1 MGRPFAT
8 ILFLNRESI
17 VRGDLPRR
25 GADSLILWQESRP
38 PVDDLAL
45 LIESAL
51 RLGGPPGKQVWILDS
66 ELWTQIL
73 PLPLT
78 AIRQSSPSEIAQALK
93 FEAEALSGISAFD
106 AEIGYQELNTVGGD
120 KNFWCSV
127 TSSSQFKQCVDLLD
141 NENCRL
147 MGYLHPAGLSQS
159 LQASVKDPQRWRRLE
174 TWPDLICGV
183 VGGGG
188 VAPVKKL
195 INAVPEGGFWL
206 GEWEEWT
213 GETGAVDAR
222 EKLSRG
228 PFNHAVEEEMVS
240 FDIANHDVL
249 NQWLLSWSQHLSS
262 QAPEVARI
270 VPRPKPVAT
279 PVLVGVS
286 FVLALLTL
294 GLCYFHHSSQLKQ
307 IEAIKKQT
315 DQAELPAKS
324 MAELD
329 ARINRLK
336 NDEKKI
342 SKDIEDLTKR
352 VAAGTQILAVQR
364 SRFAHLLAEVAE
376 NLPEGAILESLET
389 KNGDVYLRGLCSN
402 PEKSHT
408 LATRLAKSLA
418 KDSWRVNGPKTVAQE
433 SSGNAGY
440 WAFELT
446 LKDVPSAH
454 RTTLSKSPATTR
466 KKGRGR
472 R

>member
-1 MGRPFAT
+1 MARPYAT

-17 VRGDLPRR
+17 ARADLPSR
-25 GADSLILWQESRP
+25 GADSLILWQEPRP
-38 PVDDLAL
+38 PVDDLSV

-51 RLGGPPGKQVWILDS
+51 RLGGPPSKQVWILDS

-73 PLPLT
+73 PLPLS
-78 AIRQSSPSEIAQALK
+78 AIRQSSPNEIAQALK

-106 AEIGYQELNTVGGD
+106 AEIGYQELNTVAGD

-127 TSSSQFKQCVDLLD
+127 TSSSQFKQCAELLEA
-141 NENCRL
+141 ENSRL

-174 TWPDLICGV
+174 IWSDLICGI

-195 INAVPEGGFWL
+195 INADPEGGFWL

-213 GETGAVDAR
+213 SELGAVDAQ
-222 EKLSRG
+222 ETLSLG
-228 PFNHAVEEEMVS
+228 SFNHVLEGEMAP
-240 FDIANHDVL
+240 FDISNHDVL
-249 NQWLLSWSQHLSS
+249 NHWLFSWSQILVS
-262 QAPEVARI
+262 QPEAVARI
-270 VPRPKPVAT
+270 IPPRKPVET
-279 PVLVGVS
+279 PVLVGLS

-294 GLCYFHHSSQLKQ
+294 GLCFFHHSSQLKQ
-307 IEAIKKQT
+307 LEEFKKQT
-315 DQAELPAKS
+315 DKAELPAKS

-329 ARINRLK
+329 VRIKGMK
-336 NDEKKI
+336 NEEKKA
-342 SKDIEDLTKR
+342 SKEIAELAKR
-352 VAAGTQILAVQR
+352 VAAGTEILSVQR
-364 SRFAHLLAEVAE
+364 SRFAHLLAEVAQ

-433 SSGNAGY
+433 SSGNTGY

-446 LKDVPSAH
+446 LKDVPSPH
-454 RTTLSKSPATTR
+454 QSKLSKSPTKKR
-466 KKGRGR
+466 KSGRGR
-472 R
+472 P